1 MDGNSTLHRARAAN
15 DRAPARGEA
24 ACGMASKHAVDLGAQ
39 PGLRSTGHGAVVAA
53 LAFALLASIL
63 LAESRALHIVFA
75 AAALGIFLIARAPAR
90 GLLALVPFA
99 AIANLETWI
108 SGGGSTHPSETML
121 IAATAAVA
129 VRQPAVFR
137 FSGSARIA
145 LAYGAWLAIAALVAT
160 WVGGFDA
167 AGWSDAARL
176 LRSGFLAASLAAL
189 GYSLATTEDGAA
201 LWSRAALGAA
211 GLLGSLAIG
220 EAIFDLHSGVPK
232 TGSIVGGSGLLALHL
247 TLLIP
252 PGLVLAS
259 EAGQRSR
266 DARILLLSL
275 AGAGLFLSFSRSGWV
290 GCLAAILSMGVVA
303 LGSDRRVGR
312 RLLMLAAALLA
323 GGVLAVAAR
332 ETGFGDGE
340 FARAYGDRL
349 HSLAR
354 LDLFADRAEEW
365 RLGVSS
371 IREHPWFGQPSA
383 PNPYNLA
390 LDLAA
395 KSGLPALLLF
405 GWFVAA
411 SLASGIRATARSDAA
426 SPLALGLIGAV
437 VAVLVTGVG
446 ESTLG
451 ARMTPTAFAT
461 LGVLAG
467 IGARGGR
474 GRD

>member
-1 MDGNSTLHRARAAN
+1 
-15 DRAPARGEA
+15 
-24 ACGMASKHAVDLGAQ
+24 MAKKHAADLGAQ
-39 PGLRSTGHGAVVAA
+39 PESHSPAQGALVAA

-63 LAESRALHIVFA
+63 LAESRALDTVLA

-90 GLLALVPFA
+90 ALLAFVPFA

-108 SGGGSTHPSETML
+108 GSGGSAYPSEALL
-121 IAATAAVA
+121 IAAAAAVA
-129 VRQPAVFR
+129 IRQPAVFR

-145 LAYGAWLAIAALVAT
+145 LAYGVWLAIAALVAT
-160 WVGGFDA
+160 WIGSGD
-167 AGWSDAARL
+167 AGWSDAARQ

-189 GYSLATTEDGAA
+189 GYSLAATEDGAA

-220 EAIFDLHSGVPK
+220 EAISDLHAGVPK
-232 TGSIVGGSGLLALHL
+232 TGSLVGGSELLALHL

-266 DARILLLSL
+266 GAKILLLAL
-275 AGAGLFLSFSRSGWV
+275 AGAGLVLSFSRSGWV
-290 GCLAAILSMGVVA
+290 GSMAAILSMGVVA

-312 RLLMLAAALLA
+312 RLLLLAAALLA
-323 GGVLAVAAR
+323 GGVLAFAALA
-332 ETGFGDGE
+332 TGLGDGE

-349 HSLAR
+349 HSLAG
-354 LDLFADRAEEW
+354 LDLFADRTEVW
-365 RLGVSS
+365 RLGMASV
-371 IREHPWFGQPSA
+371 REHPWFGRPAA

-405 GWFVAA
+405 AWFVAS
-411 SLASGIRATARSDAA
+411 SLATGIRATARGDAA
-426 SPLALGLIGAV
+426 SPLALGLFGAA

-451 ARMTPTAFAT
+451 ARMTPAVFAS

-467 IGARGGR
+467 IGARRGR
-474 GRD
+474 GED